1 VGDRGRGGLHPHVSG
16 GLLRRGVSP
25 LPPGRLSGFRGFKP
39 EEGSGIEG
47 RPDGLTEELEVFLPE
62 VEGAHQGASPG
73 LSERLLLSWGKDNQL
88 QALVGELSEYTENAK

>member
-1 VGDRGRGGLHPHVSG
+1 
-16 GLLRRGVSP
+16 
-25 LPPGRLSGFRGFKP
+25 
-39 EEGSGIEG
+39 
-47 RPDGLTEELEVFLPE
+47 LTEELEVFLPE